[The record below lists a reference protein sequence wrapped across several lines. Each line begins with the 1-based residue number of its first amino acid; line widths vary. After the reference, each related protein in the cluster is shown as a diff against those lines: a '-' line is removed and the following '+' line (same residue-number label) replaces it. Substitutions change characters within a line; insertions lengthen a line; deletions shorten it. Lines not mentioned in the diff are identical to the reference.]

1 MILFFQVMWGELKNS
16 VLWHLRWYL
25 VVFFA
30 LVQVFKWL
38 FENFV
43 CLCLKRKSIETQ
55 KQKARNDCLFLA
67 F

>member
-38 FENFV
+38 FEN
-43 CLCLKRKSIETQ
+43 L
-55 KQKARNDCLFLA
+55 
-67 F
+67 